1 MLLFPESRNLSQQN
15 THTRDKEEE
24 IKTKQKIQDAEAG
37 IGSKIKGV
45 PSTYLFYGG
54 TVEMGYANV
63 IIFSIHKYNS

>member
-24 IKTKQKIQDAEAG
+24 NKTKQKKQDAEAG

-45 PSTYLFYGG
+45 PFTYLFYGG
-54 TVEMGYANV
+54 TGEMGYANV
-63 IIFSIHKYNS
+63 IIIFNAQI